1 MLTVLLGVCLLGAIS
16 ESLLAVAVSHSSG
29 AVFGQLL
36 YGIYGGS
43 AEGLVVGER
52 VQQFDGSRISD
63 CAEHVDDL
71 AGAVFV
77 FGSRE
82 DRSE

>member
-1 MLTVLLGVCLLGAIS
+1 M
-16 ESLLAVAVSHSSG
+16 
-29 AVFGQLL
+29 FGQLL
-36 YGIYGGS
+36 YGVYGGPT
-43 AEGLVVGER
+43 EGLVFGER
-52 VQQFDGSRISD
+52 VQQFDGFSISD

-77 FGSRE
+77 FGARE